1 MMASTVAHSSAA
13 LAGARSAVAN
23 RRTVSARST
32 RVATTARRVRVVT
45 TAMARETDPKK
56 RIVITGMGLVS
67 VFGNDYEK
75 FYDKLLAGTSGV
87 AEIDRFDITEFPT
100 KFAAQI
106 RDFDN
111 EGIVDKKNARRMD
124 NCLQYALVSGN
135 KAMVDAGL
143 DEEALAKLDHTKIG
157 VLAGSGMGG
166 LTVFQDGVK
175 ALVEKGPKKITPFFI
190 PYAIT
195 NMGGA
200 LLAIEHGF
208 MGPNY
213 SISTA
218 CATANYA
225 FHAAANHIRKGE
237 ADIMIAGGVE
247 APIIPVGLGG
257 FVACR
262 ALSQNNANAAGASR
276 PWDKGRDGFV
286 MGEGAGLLVMETLE
300 HALGRG
306 ARIHAEYLGGA
317 ITCDAHHMTDPRPD
331 GSGVGLCIEKAVEE
345 AGISV
350 RDINYI
356 NAHATS
362 TLVGD
367 VAEVNAVKKAFK
379 GDLTGVKMNGTK
391 SMVGHCLGAA
401 AGVEAIATIMAC
413 KTGWLHPTIN
423 QEDAIDEVADIDT
436 CPNVKVQHKVTAAI
450 SNSFGF
456 GGHNSC
462 CIFAP
467 YEEGK

>member
-1 MMASTVAHSSAA
+1 
-13 LAGARSAVAN
+13 
-23 RRTVSARST
+23 
-32 RVATTARRVRVVT
+32 
-45 TAMARETDPKK
+45 MARETNPKK

-67 VFGNDYEK
+67 CFGNDYEK
-75 FYDKLLAGTSGV
+75 FYDKLLDGVSGV
-87 AEIDRFDITEFPT
+87 KMITRFDTETFPT

-106 RDFDN
+106 ENFDN

-124 NCLQYALVSGN
+124 DCLQYALVSGN
-135 KAMVDAGL
+135 KALVDAGL
-143 DEEALAKLDHTKIG
+143 TDDVIEGMDKTKIG

-200 LLAIEHGF
+200 LLAIEKGF

-225 FHAAANHIRKGE
+225 FNSAANHIRKGD
-237 ADIMIAGGVE
+237 ADIIVAGGVE

-262 ALSQNNANAAGASR
+262 ALSSNNENFASASK
-276 PWDKGRDGFV
+276 PWDKNRDGFV
-286 MGEGAGLLVMETLE
+286 MGEGAGLLVMESLE
-300 HALGRG
+300 SALKRG

-317 ITCDAHHMTDPRPD
+317 ITCDAYGMTDPLPD
-331 GSGVGLCIEKAVEE
+331 GSGVGLCIEKAVAE
-345 AGISV
+345 AGI
-350 RDINYI
+350 DIKEINYI

-362 TLVGD
+362 TMVGD

-401 AGVEAIATIMAC
+401 AGVEAVATIMAI
-413 KTGWLHPTIN
+413 KTGYVHPTIN
-423 QEDAIDEVADIDT
+423 NEDPIDEVADIDIVA
-436 CPNVKVQHKVTAAI
+436 NVKAEHKITAAI

-467 YEEGK
+467 YEA